1 MNSLGWIILGGLLMS
16 AIALVGSVTAVLRPV
31 TLNRLLLP
39 LVSLAAGTLLG
50 GAILHLLPTGF
61 SALGPIEGG
70 VWFWPV
76 SPSFS
81 HLSSFYIGITVTA
94 LRPRAETR

>member
-39 LVSLAAGTLLG
+39 LVSLAAG
-50 GAILHLLPTGF
+50 AC
-61 SALGPIEGG
+61 SAGPSCTC
-70 VWFWPV
+70 FPQAFRPLA
-76 SPSFS
+76 PSRRSLVAGRFR
-81 HLSSFYIGITVTA
+81 HLSRT
-94 LRPRAETR
+94 